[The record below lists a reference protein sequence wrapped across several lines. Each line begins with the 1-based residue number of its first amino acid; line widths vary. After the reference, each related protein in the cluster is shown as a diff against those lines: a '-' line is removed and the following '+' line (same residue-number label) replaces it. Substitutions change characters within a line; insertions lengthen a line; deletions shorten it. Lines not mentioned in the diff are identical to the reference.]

1 MSGNKNN
8 ETAPERHT
16 STTSRCSAL
25 TSFFSTCVRPF
36 LTSSHPLPE
45 NPSTLRKIRQWFY
58 FPPSGKLAAVLL
70 ACVLFATWWAVL
82 ISITKKEA
90 LPGGSLFPMLV
101 LFVGTWC
108 GGYIIKPTTLPPLLG
123 MLVVGG
129 ILGNVPGIDVAR
141 QINPI
146 WSSTARNIALTVIL
160 TRAGLGLDPVALKR
174 LSFVVLRLAFCPSI
188 VEVLVDGVAA
198 RFILGL
204 PWTWAF
210 TLAFVLAVVSPAVV
224 VPLMLGLSE
233 RGYGLNK
240 GIPTLVIAACS
251 LDAVLA
257 ITGFGVMLGINFSSG
272 DLVWTVIKG
281 PLEALVGVAFG
292 VVYGVLLWHLP
303 QKSSK
308 NLVLFRSAL
317 LVAGGLM
324 AIFGS
329 KAIDWSG
336 SGPIGCL
343 TVAFVAAYRW
353 RDDYR
358 GTGQKNPVEDVTGVL
373 WMVFQPLLFGLI
385 GSAVNISSLEPD
397 TVGFGIAILFLGLT
411 VRMVVAYL
419 TVVRTDLSV
428 KERIFIPFVWFPK
441 ATVQAAI
448 GAIAY
453 DTALEKGA
461 TDLIPLGKQI
471 LTIAVLAIL
480 IAAPIG
486 SIFISMIGPRL
497 LHRTIPEQL
506 IGDDIKEPAEQE
518 NGVLTNYAAECEDKA
533 LDQPD
538 QNAVTRM

>member
-1 MSGNKNN
+1 MSVNPNSNGIIQHPNK
-8 ETAPERHT
+8 
-16 STTSRCSAL
+16 STTSRCSSVTAL
-25 TSFFSTCVRPF
+25 CSKCFRP
-36 LTSSHPLPE
+36 LLASSHPLPE
-45 NPSTLRKIRQWFY
+45 NPSIPRQIGQWFF
-58 FPPSGKLAAVLL
+58 FPPSGKVAAVLL
-70 ACVLFATWWAVL
+70 ACVLFASWWAVL
-82 ISITKKEA
+82 ISISKTEA
-90 LPGGSLFPMLV
+90 LPGGSLFPMLI
-101 LFVGTWC
+101 LFIGSWCVG
-108 GGYIIKPTTLPPLLG
+108 GLLG
-123 MLVVGG
+123 N
-129 ILGNVPGIDVAR
+129 IPGIDVAR
-141 QINPI
+141 QIKPI

-188 VEVLVDGVAA
+188 AEVTVDAVAA
-198 RFILGL
+198 RFILDL

-210 TLAFVLAVVSPAVV
+210 MLAFVLSVVSPAVV
-224 VPLMLGLSE
+224 VPSLLGLSE

-257 ITGFGVMLGINFSSG
+257 ITGFGVMLGISFSSG
-272 DLVWTVIKG
+272 DLVWTVFKG

-292 VVYGVLLWHLP
+292 LFYGVLLWYLP

-317 LVAGGLM
+317 LLAGGLM

-336 SGPIGCL
+336 SGPLGCL
-343 TVAFVAAYRW
+343 TVAFVAAFRWKDEYRS
-353 RDDYR
+353 
-358 GTGQKNPVEDVTGVL
+358 TGQKNPVEDVTAVL

-385 GSAVNISSLEPD
+385 GSAVNISSLESD

-419 TVVRTDLSV
+419 TVLRTELNV
-428 KERIFIPFVWFPK
+428 KERFFIPLSWFPK

-453 DTALEKGA
+453 DTAVEKGA
-461 TDLIPLGKQI
+461 ADLIPLGKQI

-486 SIFISMIGPRL
+486 SILITVVGPRL
-497 LHRTIPEQL
+497 LHRTDSGQPIS
-506 IGDDIKEPAEQE
+506 DDIQKTAMPE
-518 NGVLTNYAAECEDKA
+518 NCVHTNCAAEIDDEK
-533 LDQPD
+533 LDQHAPSPM
-538 QNAVTRM
+538 TKL